1 MSERILYA
9 SIDGNAVGVVREA
22 AGIWAF
28 EYATTWVVNP
38 RAFALAP
45 SLPLRAGEHV
55 DGSTL
60 RPVQWYFDNLLPEEA
75 QRDLLA
81 AEAKLP
87 AADSFGLLAWYG
99 AESAG
104 SLTLLPAPEIPA
116 SVGGFRPLPDTELSA
131 RIGALPRTSL
141 AYGAAKRMS
150 LAGAQ
155 HKLPVVLRED
165 QLLEPLGA
173 AASTHLLKP
182 DHPSPD
188 YPHSAVNEWFVMSL
202 AKAAGLAVPV
212 VARRY
217 VPQPVYLV
225 ERFDRADGTR
235 LHAVDACQLL
245 GLDRSFKY
253 AEGSIA
259 TLARIAMACRSSA
272 VARTSLFEWVVFNLL
287 TGNSDAHL
295 KNLSF
300 LVSAEGIQLA
310 PFYDLLA
317 VGVYESPVF
326 GQQGWPGTTPL
337 AWPLPLARRFGEL
350 SRTAVVDAG
359 CALGLSRTTA
369 TRVLEQLC
377 RQLPTLTANLV
388 ARTAAENM
396 TLVAARPAL
405 APTLGG
411 EMRCLRALQHA
422 VVLEMV
428 RRLGRG

>member
-1 MSERILYA
+1 MSERTLYA
-9 SIDGNAVGVVREA
+9 SLDGTAVGVLREA
-22 AGIWAF
+22 AGLWAF
-28 EYATTWVVNP
+28 RYATAWLANP

-45 SLPLRAGEHV
+45 SLPLQADEHV
-55 DGSTL
+55 DRATL

-81 AEAKLP
+81 AEAKVL

-104 SLTLLPAPEIPA
+104 SLTLLPSPEPPTTPGA
-116 SVGGFRPLPDTELSA
+116 LRPLSDTELSA

-141 AYGAAKRMS
+141 AFGAAKRMS

-155 HKLPVVLRED
+155 HKLPVVLQAG
-165 QLLEPLGA
+165 QLFEPQGA
-173 AASTHLLKP
+173 AASTYLLKP
-182 DHPSPD
+182 DYPSPD

-202 AKAAGLAVPV
+202 AKAAGLRVPAA
-212 VARRY
+212 ARRY
-217 VPQPVYLV
+217 VPQPIYLV
-225 ERFDRADGTR
+225 ERFDRANGKR

-253 AEGSIA
+253 AEGSIT
-259 TLARIAMACRSSA
+259 TLARIAAACRSPA
-272 VARTSLFEWVVFNLL
+272 VARTRLFEWVVFNLL

-300 LVSAEGIQLA
+300 LVSADGIQLA

-326 GQQGWPGTTPL
+326 GQQGWPDSTPL

-350 SRTAVVDAG
+350 NRFTVLDAG
-359 CALGLSRTTA
+359 RALGLSGTTA
-369 TRVLEQLC
+369 TRIVERLC
-377 RQLPTLTANLV
+377 KHLPALAANLV
-388 ARTAAENM
+388 ANAAAENM
-396 TLVAARPAL
+396 ALVATQPEL
-405 APTLGG
+405 APRLGG

-428 RRLGRG
+428 RRLT